1 MIRLLARFSR
11 NTRGVAATEFVLWLT
26 VLVLPLLNVVDLSM
40 YMYQRMQVEA
50 AAQAAVQAAW
60 NACNTSALLPTKNCT
75 GVLTTMQT
83 AAQGT
88 SLGANIAL
96 TAANVTEGYYC
107 SNGSGALVLVGTA
120 GSTTTL
126 PTKPNPFTCATSGGG
141 SSKAPGDYL
150 QATTS
155 YTYSPLFPYASIVSL
170 LNTTVTKTAWMRLD

>member
-1 MIRLLARFSR
+1 MIRLLASFSR

-88 SLGANIAL
+88 SLGANVAL

-120 GSTTTL
+120 GSTTVA
-126 PTKPNPFTCATSGGG
+126 PTKPSNCTSVLATNT
-141 SSKAPGDYL
+141 KAPGDYL

>member
-60 NACNTSALLPTKNCT
+60 NACNTTTLLPTKNCT

-88 SLGANIAL
+88 SLGTNVSL

-107 SNGSGALVLVGTA
+107 SNGSGTLVLVGTA
-120 GSTTTL
+120 GSTSAL
-126 PTKPNPFTCATSGGG
+126 PTKPSPFTCAATSG

-150 QATTS
+150 KATTS